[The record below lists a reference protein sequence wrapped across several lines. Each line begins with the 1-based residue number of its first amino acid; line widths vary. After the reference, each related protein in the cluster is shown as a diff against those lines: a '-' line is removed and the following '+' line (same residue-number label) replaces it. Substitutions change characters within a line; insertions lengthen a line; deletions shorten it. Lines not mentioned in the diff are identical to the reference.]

1 MSRHLYTV
9 TLTSALIL
17 ASLFA
22 PTASARIFTSAE
34 GKTIDAELIA
44 MYGNQVTIRRNDNRK
59 QFTLSLS
66 KFSVKDR
73 AYILNQKQA
82 GLLKTTSYDTSTQP
96 DVAPVTKVQHHFSA
110 SRKIDEL
117 LAKYWQTQGV
127 SPAPIVDD
135 ATYLRRAYLKII
147 GRIPSYAEAVHFL
160 NDSNPSKRS
169 ELVDKLLD
177 SPGYVS
183 HNFNLWADV
192 LRAKTTGR
200 EGSRYGGIYYIPW
213 LKEQVRRNV
222 PYNDFVESLLTAEG
236 YPWDNP
242 AVAYYLRDFGMPL
255 DNMSMTTQV
264 FLGTQM
270 QCAQCHDHPTDV
282 WSQKDFYQLAA
293 YTYGLKTGVNINL
306 DDPKLKKVRERL
318 RKETRRTNKGK
329 IPGYQAPSPVSA
341 GREFFDP
348 LRWGVIHSNRK
359 LELPHDYQYDDAQ
372 PKDTVAPKVLYGKQS
387 NADLHDSERRVKS
400 YVEWMISQNNERFTL
415 VIANRMWKHAMGKG
429 LIEPVDELTEESVAD
444 VPELMDYL
452 EAVMIGLDYD
462 LKQYLR
468 VLYNTDYFQRQAVI
482 DNPDLTDDYHLEGP
496 IFQRMSSEQIWDSIA
511 TLMTPDIDL
520 LLKPSYT
527 ANNNGIKYETGKKP
541 AAAVYAEEWS
551 AQKIASHIIKMTD
564 VYTEYNIARSE
575 YSKIN
580 KDPVLRNT
588 PEHKAARRKLNE
600 TRKAWSAALNPNLG
614 QLAAE
619 DTPMMGMSPMM
630 VNFPTVNNMTNNG
643 QRNKVDERWIKNIRR
658 ASELESPQRN
668 GHLLE
673 VFGQSDRMLIENR
686 DDGSNVLQA
695 LFLMNSS
702 QTNWLLAQ
710 RSAPVLEARL
720 AKTPEEKLK
729 TLYLGF
735 LAREPSAE
743 ELEILLPDFKQN
755 PEKARQRIIWA
766 MLNTQQFLFI
776 Q

>member
-1 MSRHLYTV
+1 MSRHLYIV
-9 TLTSALIL
+9 TLASALIL
-17 ASLFA
+17 ASSFA
-22 PTASARIFTSAE
+22 PTASARIFTGAE

-59 QFTLSLS
+59 QFTLPLS

-73 AYILNQKQA
+73 TYILNQKKA
-82 GLLKTTSYDTSTQP
+82 GLLKTTSYDTSNQP
-96 DVAPVTKVQHHFSA
+96 DVAPVTKVHHHFSA
-110 SRKIDEL
+110 SQKIDEL
-117 LAKYWQTQGV
+117 LAKHWQTQGV
-127 SPAPIVDD
+127 SPAPMIDD

-177 SPGYVS
+177 STGYVS

-306 DDPKLKKVRERL
+306 DDPKLKKVSERL
-318 RKETRRTNKGK
+318 RKETRRTNNGK

-387 NADLHDSERRVKS
+387 NADLHDSERRVES
-400 YVEWMISQNNERFTL
+400 YVEWMISQNNQRFTL

-482 DNPDLTDDYHLEGP
+482 DNPDLADDYHLEGP

-541 AAAVYAEEWS
+541 AAAIYAEEWS

-575 YSKIN
+575 YSEIN
-580 KDPVLRNT
+580 KDPELRNT
-588 PEHKAARRKLNE
+588 PEHKAARKKVNE
-600 TRKAWSAALNPNLG
+600 TRKAWNAALNPNLG
-614 QLAAE
+614 QLAADE
-619 DTPMMGMSPMM
+619 TPMMGMSPMM
-630 VNFPTVNNMTNNG
+630 VNFPTVNNTTNNG

>member
-1 MSRHLYTV
+1 MFRHFYIV
-9 TLTSALIL
+9 ILTSALIL
-17 ASLFA
+17 ASSFA
-22 PTASARIFTSAE
+22 PTASARIFTGTE

-44 MYGNQVTIRRNDNRK
+44 MYDNQVTIRRNDNRK
-59 QFTLSLS
+59 QFTLPLS

-73 AYILNQKQA
+73 TYILNQKKA
-82 GLLKTTSYDTSTQP
+82 GLLKTTSYDTSNQP

-110 SRKIDEL
+110 SQKIDEL
-117 LAKYWQTQGV
+117 LANHWQTQGV
-127 SPAPIVDD
+127 SPAPMIDD

-177 SPGYVS
+177 STGYVS

-306 DDPKLKKVRERL
+306 DDPKLKKVSERL
-318 RKETRRTNKGK
+318 RKETRRTNNGK

-372 PKDTVAPKVLYGKQS
+372 PNDTVAPKVLYGKQS
-387 NADLHDSERRVKS
+387 NADLHDSEGRVES
-400 YVEWMISQNNERFTL
+400 YVEWMISQNNQRFTL

-452 EAVMIGLDYD
+452 ETVMIGLDYD

-482 DNPDLTDDYHLEGP
+482 DNPDLADDYHLEGP

-575 YSKIN
+575 YSEIN
-580 KDPVLRNT
+580 KDPELRNT
-588 PEHKAARRKLNE
+588 PEHKAARKKVNE
-600 TRKAWSAALNPNLG
+600 ARQEWNAALNPNLG
-614 QLAAE
+614 QLAADE
-619 DTPMMGMSPMM
+619 TPMMGMSPMM
-630 VNFPTVNNMTNNG
+630 ANFPSVNNTTNNG
-643 QRNKVDERWIKNIRR
+643 QRNKADERWIKNIRR

-695 LFLMNSS
+695 LFLMNSG

-735 LAREPSAE
+735 LAREPSPE
-743 ELEILLPDFKQN
+743 ELEILLPGFKQN

>member
-1 MSRHLYTV
+1 MSRHLYIV
-9 TLTSALIL
+9 TLASALIL
-17 ASLFA
+17 ASSFA
-22 PTASARIFTSAE
+22 PTASARIFTGAE

-44 MYGNQVTIRRNDNRK
+44 MHGNQVTIRRNDNRK
-59 QFTLSLS
+59 QFTLPLS

-73 AYILNQKQA
+73 TYILNQKKA
-82 GLLKTTSYDTSTQP
+82 GLLKTTSYDTSNQP
-96 DVAPVTKVQHHFSA
+96 DVAPVTKVHHHFSA
-110 SRKIDEL
+110 SQKIDEL
-117 LAKYWQTQGV
+117 LAKHWQTQGV
-127 SPAPIVDD
+127 SPAPMIDD

-147 GRIPSYAEAVHFL
+147 GRIPSYAEAIHFL

-177 SPGYVS
+177 STGYVS

-306 DDPKLKKVRERL
+306 DDPKLKKVSERL
-318 RKETRRTNKGK
+318 RKETRRTNNGK

-372 PKDTVAPKVLYGKQS
+372 PNDTVAPKVLYGKQS
-387 NADLHDSERRVKS
+387 NADLHDSEGRVES
-400 YVEWMISQNNERFTL
+400 YVEWMISQNNQRFTL

-452 EAVMIGLDYD
+452 ETVMIGLDYD

-482 DNPDLTDDYHLEGP
+482 DNPDLADDYHLEGP

-575 YSKIN
+575 YSEIN
-580 KDPVLRNT
+580 KDPELRNT
-588 PEHKAARRKLNE
+588 PEHKAARKKVNE
-600 TRKAWSAALNPNLG
+600 ARQEWNAALNPNLG
-614 QLAAE
+614 QLAADE
-619 DTPMMGMSPMM
+619 TPMMGMSPMM
-630 VNFPTVNNMTNNG
+630 ANFPSVNNTTNNG
-643 QRNKVDERWIKNIRR
+643 QRNKADERWIKNIRR

>member
-1 MSRHLYTV
+1 
-9 TLTSALIL
+9 
-17 ASLFA
+17 
-22 PTASARIFTSAE
+22 
-34 GKTIDAELIA
+34 
-44 MYGNQVTIRRNDNRK
+44 
-59 QFTLSLS
+59 
-66 KFSVKDR
+66 
-73 AYILNQKQA
+73 
-82 GLLKTTSYDTSTQP
+82 
-96 DVAPVTKVQHHFSA
+96 
-110 SRKIDEL
+110 
-117 LAKYWQTQGV
+117 
-127 SPAPIVDD
+127 
-135 ATYLRRAYLKII
+135 
-147 GRIPSYAEAVHFL
+147 
-160 NDSNPSKRS
+160 
-169 ELVDKLLD
+169 
-177 SPGYVS
+177 
-183 HNFNLWADV
+183 
-192 LRAKTTGR
+192 
-200 EGSRYGGIYYIPW
+200 
-213 LKEQVRRNV
+213 
-222 PYNDFVESLLTAEG
+222 
-236 YPWDNP
+236 
-242 AVAYYLRDFGMPL
+242 
-255 DNMSMTTQV
+255 
-264 FLGTQM
+264 
-270 QCAQCHDHPTDV
+270 
-282 WSQKDFYQLAA
+282 
-293 YTYGLKTGVNINL
+293 
-306 DDPKLKKVRERL
+306 
-318 RKETRRTNKGK
+318 
-329 IPGYQAPSPVSA
+329 
-341 GREFFDP
+341 
-348 LRWGVIHSNRK
+348 
-359 LELPHDYQYDDAQ
+359 
-372 PKDTVAPKVLYGKQS
+372 
-387 NADLHDSERRVKS
+387 
-400 YVEWMISQNNERFTL
+400 
-415 VIANRMWKHAMGKG
+415 
-429 LIEPVDELTEESVAD
+429 
-444 VPELMDYL
+444 
-452 EAVMIGLDYD
+452 MIGLDYD

-564 VYTEYNIARSE
+564 VYTEYNIVRSE

-588 PEHKAARRKLNE
+588 PEHKTARRKLNE

-614 QLAAE
+614 QLAAD

-630 VNFPTVNNMTNNG
+630 ANFPSVNNTTNNR
-643 QRNKVDERWIKNIRR
+643 QRNKADERWIKNIRR

-695 LFLMNSS
+695 LFLMNSN

-743 ELEILLPDFKQN
+743 ELEILLPDFKKN